1 MTFDSTLLFRTE
13 SGPWSLGGVARTEM
27 PGEEVTTRAAPPTG
41 VTVTTGL
48 VYDERM
54 MEHEN
59 MWDR

>member
-1 MTFDSTLLFRTE
+1 
-13 SGPWSLGGVARTEM
+13 M
-27 PGEEVTTRAAPPTG
+27 PDEEVATPTAPPPA

-59 MWDR
+59 IWDR

>member
-1 MTFDSTLLFRTE
+1 
-13 SGPWSLGGVARTEM
+13 M
-27 PGEEVTTRAAPPTG
+27 PGEEVKTPAAKPPA